1 MVTILKRNDFLNF
14 LTMKSYIF
22 IFLILITFNSYA
34 FNINKK
40 INVVVPVYETSEVIS
55 KGDAADDP
63 AFWLNKEKPSK
74 SLIFGTDKRS
84 GIYTYNLKGEELN
97 YLAIGNI
104 NNIDLRTIDIKDDDG
119 NELGPYSFLFGSNR
133 STNSLDIWVFSD
145 SDITESLNKGN
156 FKIPNQPYISAKS
169 NLKVYGVCA
178 GYDKT
183 FGLIAFL
190 TADESP
196 QVEVWSYGPFG
207 MTLLTTF
214 KNANATQSEGC
225 VYDDENRRL
234 FISEE
239 QDRGI
244 LRSYDI
250 NDQLDFSS
258 PSIIDD
264 RSGFISG
271 DPEGLTIY
279 KTSLKNGY
287 VLVSSQGD
295 DTFNLYDRSAPHNYL
310 GSFKI
315 SHSNDIDGVTDT
327 DGIFAI
333 NFDLNEDFPKGLL
346 VAQDGTNDGKY
357 EVEKQN
363 FKLVSFSEIL
373 NSLKL

>member
-1 MVTILKRNDFLNF
+1 MTILKKNNYLNL
-14 LTMKSYIF
+14 LTLKSRLF

-40 INVVVPVYETSEVIS
+40 INVVVPIYETSEVIS

-63 AFWLNKEKPSK
+63 AFWLNKENPSK

-119 NELGPYSFLFGSNR
+119 NKLGPYSFLFGSNR
-133 STNSLDIWVFSD
+133 STNSLDVWVLSD
-145 SDITESLNKGN
+145 SDTTESLNKDN
-156 FKIPNQPYISAKS
+156 FKILNQPYISAKS
-169 NLKVYGVCA
+169 NLRVYGVCV

-183 FGLIAFL
+183 YGLIAFL

-196 QVEVWSYGPFG
+196 KVEVWSYGPLG

-214 KNANATQSEGC
+214 NNANATQSEGC

-250 NDQLDFSS
+250 NDQLEFSS

-279 KTSLKNGY
+279 KTSSNDGY
-287 VLVSSQGD
+287 VILSSQGD

-315 SHSNDIDGVTDT
+315 SHSNKIDGVTDT
-327 DGIFAI
+327 DGVFAI

-357 EVEKQN
+357 EVERQN

>member
-1 MVTILKRNDFLNF
+1 M
-14 LTMKSYIF
+14 
-22 IFLILITFNSYA
+22 
-34 FNINKK
+34 
-40 INVVVPVYETSEVIS
+40 
-55 KGDAADDP
+55 
-63 AFWLNKEKPSK
+63 
-74 SLIFGTDKRS
+74 
-84 GIYTYNLKGEELN
+84 
-97 YLAIGNI
+97 
-104 NNIDLRTIDIKDDDG
+104 
-119 NELGPYSFLFGSNR
+119 
-133 STNSLDIWVFSD
+133 
-145 SDITESLNKGN
+145 LNKGN

-196 QVEVWSYGPFG
+196 KVEVWSYGPFG

-214 KNANATQSEGC
+214 NNANATQSEGC

-250 NDQLDFSS
+250 NDKLDFSS
-258 PSIIDD
+258 PLIIDD

>member
-1 MVTILKRNDFLNF
+1 METILKRNDFLNL

-145 SDITESLNKGN
+145 SDIIESLNKGN

-250 NDQLDFSS
+250 NDQLDFSF